1 MATQTDGPIPP
12 PPGLSDCEP
21 DEKKQGFTC
30 VRAPQLKPTMWAA
43 TQVYEGPFT
52 MYLMDLVTL
61 DDFIQMLNILFVSAL
76 KARWSMKPGSR
87 NVMVNLNPWFKP
99 MEEHMETMRDLPRVG
114 GFGANQGLRFL
125 HMV

>member
-1 MATQTDGPIPP
+1 MATQTDGPIPA
-12 PPGLSDCEP
+12 PPGLTRYAP
-21 DEKKQGFTC
+21 DEEKRGFPC
-30 VRAPQLKPTMWAA
+30 VRAPELKYDHV
-43 TQVYEGPFT
+43 VYEGPFT

-87 NVMVNLNPWFKP
+87 NVMVNLNPWFKL